1 MRRYRLAAA
10 GAAGAIAALCFGG
23 SASAVTLVIGGMAG
37 QCYNYAKAGRYDG
50 DALDICSRALNVE
63 PLSMRDRAGTHV
75 NRGAMLL
82 RAKNYEAAHADFQE
96 ALRLQPGMG
105 EAHVGEGAYLI
116 TMQRYAEAE
125 PLLTRG
131 IELGIEEPEKGYYF
145 RGVARW
151 GRDDYKGAYLDFT
164 KASQLKPGWSLP
176 KEQLTYF
183 KVETR

>member
-10 GAAGAIAALCFGG
+10 GAAGVIAALCVTT
-23 SASAVTLVIGGMAG
+23 SANAITMVIGGLAG
-37 QCYNYAKAGRYDG
+37 QCYNYAKDGRYDFSAQ
-50 DALDICSRALNVE
+50 DVCSRALSAE
-63 PLSMRDRAGTHV
+63 PLSAHDRAGTYV

-82 RAKNYEAAHADFQE
+82 RAKNYEAAHADFRE
-96 ALRLQPGMG
+96 ALRIQPGMG

-176 KEQLTYF
+176 REQLAYF
-183 KVETR
+183 KVEQH